1 MSNQAAIRPYEMSVW
16 TLRDTFLASLRV
28 PGIENKGQIEEPK
41 MRLNTDGTQELSF
54 KIPMYMYN
62 WVTLKKAVEP
72 ENEEEPKF
80 ISTPAFKKIENP
92 RWYDVKHGLLMVG
105 LRKIKVI
112 FNKGTADEDIYEFL
126 VTDITEEHADDNSLY
141 CNVNCSGLAFQ
152 ELGKKGYNISLS
164 ADTYYLDYDEAIEQQ
179 KEAKTEKDKPAL
191 PINNINYWCDKVFKN
206 SDWEYSIQMDWA
218 TYDGFILH
226 RFFKDDIQLPDGTVT
241 VKQDTPYIGYI
252 NKDTDH
258 PVYISSAYTGTA
270 KLNDAIVVN
279 VTKANETTGEFPNA
293 TDPFVQERFITYTEL
308 LESERDALNYAREK
322 YGLRR
327 NDKIYEDD
335 YTASWDISDKNVLT
349 PTHYEKFKEKRR
361 MVESNESNIYNAT
374 QAIAEAFGVYCQY
387 KYHYDNN
394 YHIIKKEVIFYN
406 DFMDELHGIID
417 LSYNYDVSS
426 ITRTLD
432 SNDICTKLIVRSVD
446 DDTSPSGKLSIMN
459 TPANKTGENYLLNFD
474 YLYQTGSIEK
484 DQYEAIPKFELEV
497 KKLNKKLIT
506 LEESKMRYERE
517 INEYEATIAIEKPSI
532 VAAEEQVEKAYAG
545 LLAITKNETGTIE
558 VMPKMGVLLKGENGY
573 YINISTQGVIEDTIL
588 VYKEC
593 YGNEVQKD
601 TLIKREEETTEGK
614 KQINYQI
621 IKDNTGNIIRLDGFK
636 LDELQAAKYNCY
648 YLKYS
653 YRPELYYEN
662 IINTFSQRSLQSQ
675 QALEEAQEKLE
686 VAQAAYDKV
695 VEEYDNTLEQKQ
707 ELIADFEKM
716 MGPALREGT
725 WQPDTYDDYGDYR
738 ASNFRFTS
746 TIIEGKAKDD
756 YIELKWDDEPFD
768 EEQLGYYELGSNQT
782 KNYYPCIQLDNNLLT
797 KVKDYLN
804 NEDLNYTLQ
813 FKYDEILSGGA
824 VQESENNWTQ
834 TWNNTPYSAPTL
846 EELENKILLDKL
858 IAEGYVAPGTST
870 LNTATIS
877 DHILLAARQACGLSI
892 HSPRFLTLGSEM
904 TVGFLQDKTASKV
917 VTPVLVLLGAEDHDI
932 NFENNAMLCISSIQT
947 LNNDAEIKVIEEDAT
962 TEETRIITDYSAMQ
976 LKRII
981 NPIYSFESE
990 DTHIIKNYSTDYTY
1004 VYPRLYIK
1012 DMSLKTSED
1021 QLKLSIVGTT
1031 IKNLQNYYDYNLLAR
1046 DDGYYITIEGQRL
1059 IENGNF
1065 DTTIHVDYV
1074 MSNAELNIYLDALE
1088 VMQSSAF
1095 PQVSYSVTVS
1105 MLNEKFMHK
1114 AYRHLNRIAHIN
1126 DFELKFENVLGYIA
1140 ELNLDLDHPWEDTI
1154 DVKNY
1159 KTKFEDLFT
1168 KIVASTE
1175 QMKANATVYNKAA
1188 AAFNFA
1194 GGIKSGTLNDALS
1207 ATSLSLAFTKGNLT
1221 IDDKEGIRAESQDGI
1236 VMMNGGG
1243 IFCATEKNNSG
1254 DWIWNSGILP
1264 TGINASLLKA
1274 GTIDTNLIRIYAG
1287 DNLRFQMNANGL
1299 YAYRAKDADEADQ
1312 EQYVVHNS
1320 DGLFL
1325 IAEAGT
1331 KPVVSKILTKLVQ
1344 LKSDNTKQF
1353 NWPVYDDQENFTT
1366 TQVEYDTPLKN
1377 DVQRVEV
1384 SWDGLKLRNWE
1395 GKETFY
1401 ADPDTGDLIIGGTLL
1416 QNTSYITVPTSV
1428 MDDINKAIPSEDS
1441 TNDTMPKNSLLRNNI
1456 RLLGEES
1463 NSNQVK
1469 ELSNND
1475 YHSLTDYVI
1484 NELVNDAIRLQAATT
1499 EEAKKNVEQNVRF
1512 LTPKVAAVKIGNY
1525 INWSASSISNEILRD
1540 AINTGGRIDNRI
1552 QEVTTIL
1559 QTNINNDYIPILSS
1573 LTNMVDGNISSD
1585 SDFPPNPQKYQAIKL
1600 TENRKYNYISYS
1612 AGHTYWWDGEN
1623 WIELLNKN
1631 INLSTNQELNL
1642 FGAKATFATGSELKM
1657 LAGGKLHLFGGE
1669 VFISSQKDL
1678 DNITTKTITE
1688 GVGENKI
1695 TKTII
1700 TTKPTTNGIVM
1711 DDNGLAIYSTKNI
1724 TIGTQRVDANENPYV
1739 AGLEIDGSTG
1749 SFSVVTDAIMDAD
1762 KENNKEDAYKDAG
1775 INFYRINEDRQKVD
1789 AIIINGNGITVKTD
1803 AKIDIESTNFRVH
1816 STPTGNQPIFYVGAD
1831 NGEFIQY
1838 QNNEL
1843 TIKGKISADALILNS
1858 DGTSQAFGET
1868 LTNLQNQIDGE
1879 IDSWSYQTRPVDTTI
1894 GSSHSGGNRLLLATT
1909 YGNNVSYPDN
1919 NPYILEKAWELTW
1932 LQSSNKYNDES
1943 LNKIL
1948 RHNNDIF
1955 TNINSDT
1962 TDSTAGYSWRFVA
1975 TKGLE
1980 GNITYYWLQIAD
1992 TIITAALN
2000 NITQV
2005 RSEVAQVANGT
2016 TGISWSKKSQT
2027 SFLNKDGLK
2036 IIGSYNDANNY
2047 SYFKVQSDRMGFEK
2061 VVNGNNIPLMYYEN
2075 GDVYFSGKIYAD
2087 SIILNGSQSLPN
2099 GKAPTIDNYLSAV
2112 AQNTLNDALQISGIN
2127 GATINGAITE
2137 RLNAITGDYNGTL
2150 ANLAD
2155 AAIPTITSDTS
2166 APKTGNKTGDIFYN
2180 TSTGVQSI
2188 YNGSEWVSV
2197 SYAPSNSSGDSLPL
2211 SPNIGDTYTITSGD
2225 DKGTYIYTGANN
2237 WENLTSTERLKG
2249 AKIDIDAKEGT
2260 ISLKAQNNIAIQS
2273 GGTINLSGQTIS
2285 LLAAGT
2291 NGGAISLVTAT
2302 GNNAANNVFTLNNSG
2317 ITIGSAGNFIAT
2329 AANTVYIGT
2338 KGTATNPDGSYLL
2351 MGKDNNNNK
2360 FLKLY
2365 TTGELTVG
2373 SGGKMTI
2380 GASSGQE
2387 ATLSLLSTG
2396 KLTAYGAE
2404 EVIIATG
2411 NASNKGSY
2419 LWMYKVDTGKK
2430 DEQQQ
2435 TIYEK
2440 KLDIGTSGDFEILS
2454 GGSFKAIAA
2463 KDVLIATSAPDNNE
2477 IEGSYLWMH
2486 DVKTGETDEHQPIY
2500 TKKLDI
2506 GTTGDFT
2513 VGSGGN
2519 FTVDSGNINM
2529 TTSSFA
2535 LNIVDQN
2542 NNDVKLMSI
2551 TATGSEGF
2559 DTFYAKSIK
2568 SESIVSAYTGPS
2580 MIYIGKSSGNSSSSS
2595 TEGDEENNEVE
2606 AIYCDSLNAACELL
2620 NNSYLKDDVIIQ
2632 YLDNVPIDS
2641 TSVNIYG
2648 ILGTGVVTIKG
2659 HTHPVTKDNGDT
2671 SIVKDNL
2678 IKSNITI
2685 TGCTALI
2692 QFEDL
2697 NIQEDRISIDV
2708 DNPLNL
2714 IELKRNLYV
2723 KFNNCV
2729 MDGNTTN
2736 TNNNHVILIR
2746 ASTSQTELN
2755 EVAFSNASYGLY
2767 QTSGTGYIFN
2777 CVGDRNTK
2785 SWHIEKSILFNDGS
2799 APGVEPEVTRG
2810 GQVFLQGSQSG
2821 VTGNAS
2827 NTATIQT
2834 QTIVNTEPVTES
2846 FKVVQVQSARN
2857 GRWTSDANTN
2867 GVADVMQGCY
2877 DSKTKIDSSKR
2888 WWYGCMWFDL
2898 TSILNQLDDNKQL
2911 KITSCSLKLR
2921 RQGSGGTKAERPLYI
2936 IYDPYFISTSA
2947 NAKSYTNLNSY
2958 PIQTITAGLIWGQTG
2973 SFNIDTSTNNFKQMF
2988 NDLINSTINDKHL
3001 CLILYEDKEDNERTS
3016 EYSTGYSRYY
3026 GKVSGYEPTLTLTYQ
3041 IVDKQS

>member
-54 KIPMYMYN
+54 KIPMYMYD
-62 WVTLKKAVEP
+62 WVTLKKEVES
-72 ENEEEPKF
+72 ENEEEPKL

-112 FNKGTADEDIYEFL
+112 FNKGTADEDVYEFL

-164 ADTYYLDYDEAIEQQ
+164 ADTYYLDYDEVIEQQ
-179 KEAKTEKDKPAL
+179 KEAKTEEERPEL

-241 VKQDTPYIGYI
+241 VDQDTPYIGYI
-252 NKDTDH
+252 GEGTDT
-258 PVYISSAYTGTA
+258 PVYISSAYTGIA
-270 KLNDAIVVN
+270 HLNDA
-279 VTKANETTGEFPNA
+279 VTLPRVDKPNLKDS
-293 TDPFVQERFITYTEL
+293 TFVQERFITYTEL
-308 LESERDALNYAREK
+308 LESERDALNDAREK

-335 YTASWDISDKNVLT
+335 YTASWDISDDNILT

-506 LEESKMRYERE
+506 LEESIMRYERE

-545 LLAITKNETGTIE
+545 LLAITKNESGTIE

-573 YINISTQGVIEDTIL
+573 YINISTQGVLEDTIR

-593 YGNEVQKD
+593 YGNEVQTE
-601 TLIKREEETTEGK
+601 TLIEREETTEEK
-614 KQINYQI
+614 TQINYQI

-675 QALEEAQEKLE
+675 QALKEAQEKLE
-686 VAQAAYDKV
+686 VAQAAYDEV
-695 VEEYDNTLEQKQ
+695 VEEHNNTLEQKQ

-738 ASNFRFTS
+738 ASNFKFTS
-746 TIIEGKAKDD
+746 TVDGNAKDD

-782 KNYYPCIQLDNNLLT
+782 KNYYPCIQLDNNLLN

-813 FKYDEILSGGA
+813 FKYDEILEGGA
-824 VQESENNWTQ
+824 VKENGEWKQTQAWNNWTY
-834 TWNNTPYSAPTL
+834 TAPTL
-846 EELENKILLDKL
+846 DELENKILLDKL
-858 IAEGYVAPGTST
+858 IAEGYVAKGTDT

-932 NFENNAMLCISSIQT
+932 NFKNNAMLCISSIQT
-947 LNNDAEIKVIEEDAT
+947 LNNKSDDIKVIEEDAT

-981 NPIYSFESE
+981 NPIYSFEPE

-1004 VYPRLYIK
+1004 VYPRLYIQ

-1021 QLKLSIVGTT
+1021 QLKLSIINDNT

-1059 IENGNF
+1059 IENGEF
-1065 DTTIHVDYV
+1065 DTIIHVDYV

-1095 PQVSYSVTVS
+1095 PQVSYSVIVS

-1114 AYRHLNRIAHIN
+1114 AYRQLNRIAHIN

-1194 GGIKSGTLNDALS
+1194 GGIKSGTLNEALS

-1221 IDDKEGIRAESQDGI
+1221 IDDKDGIRAESQDGI

-1299 YAYRAKDADEADQ
+1299 YAYRAKNADEADQ

-1331 KPVVSKILTKLVQ
+1331 KPVVSKILTKVVQ

-1441 TNDTMPKNSLLRNNI
+1441 TNDTTPKNSLLRNNI

-1540 AINTGGRIDNRI
+1540 ALDTGGRIDNRI
-1552 QEVTTIL
+1552 QEVTTTL
-1559 QTNINNDYIPILSS
+1559 QNNINNDYKPILSS
-1573 LTNMVDGNISSD
+1573 LNNMVDGNISSD
-1585 SDFPPNPQKYQAIKL
+1585 IAFPPNPHKYQAIKL
-1600 TENRKYNYISYS
+1600 TKDSEYNSISYS

-1623 WIELLNKN
+1623 WVELLNKN

-1642 FGAKATFATGSELKM
+1642 FGAKATFAAKSELKM

-1669 VFISSQKDL
+1669 VFISSQKDI
-1678 DNITTKTITE
+1678 DNITTDTITE
-1688 GVGENKI
+1688 GEGENKI

-1724 TIGTQRVDANENPYV
+1724 TIGTQRVDVNEKPYV

-1749 SFSVVTDAIMDAD
+1749 SFSVVTDAITDAD

-1775 INFYRINEDRQKVD
+1775 INFYRINENKQKVD
-1789 AIIINGNGITVKTD
+1789 AITINGNGITVKTD
-1803 AKIDIESTNFRVH
+1803 AKIDVDSTNFRVH
-1816 STPTGNQPIFYVGAD
+1816 SAPENGQQIFYVGAD
-1831 NGEFIQY
+1831 GGQFIKYGKENGENKLIIKG
-1838 QNNEL
+1838 NITADSL
-1843 TIKGKISADALILNS
+1843 TINEG
-1858 DGTSQAFGET
+1858 QAIT
-1868 LTNLQNQIDGE
+1868 DVINNLQNQIDGE
-1879 IDSWSYQTRPVDTTI
+1879 IDTWSYQARPVENTI
-1894 GSSHSGGNRLLLATT
+1894 GSDNKSSGHRLLLATT
-1909 YGNNVSYPDN
+1909 YGSNDVFYPDN
-1919 NPYILEKAWELTW
+1919 NQYILEEVWGLNW
-1932 LQSSNKYNDES
+1932 SNNKYDDES

-2005 RSEVAQVANGT
+2005 RSEVAQVANGI
-2016 TGISWSKKSQT
+2016 TGISWSKESQT

-2075 GDVYFSGKIYAD
+2075 GDVYFSGNIYAD
-2087 SIILNGSQSLPN
+2087 SIILNGSHSLPN
-2099 GKAPTIDNYLSAV
+2099 GTASTIDNYLSAV
-2112 AQNTLNDALQISGIN
+2112 AQDKAEDVLTQALSDTLGEEGSIQL
-2127 GATINGAITE
+2127 AITQ
-2137 RLNAITGDYNGTL
+2137 RLNPITDNYTKNIKQINNILKVSDSKGD
-2150 ANLAD
+2150 
-2155 AAIPTITSDTS
+2155 S
-2166 APKTGNKTGDIFYN
+2166 F
-2180 TSTGVQSI
+2180 
-2188 YNGSEWVSV
+2188 
-2197 SYAPSNSSGDSLPL
+2197 PSNPKQFDTFTPTQDIAPNYKEGYKYVYVNDEWKLL
-2211 SPNIGDTYTITSGD
+2211 ESPN
-2225 DKGTYIYTGANN
+2225 
-2237 WENLTSTERLKG
+2237 LFF
-2249 AKIDIDAKEGT
+2249 
-2260 ISLKAQNNIAIQS
+2260 
-2273 GGTINLSGQTIS
+2273 
-2285 LLAAGT
+2285 GT
-2291 NGGAISLVTAT
+2291 NGQINMYSGSAFNLYSG
-2302 GNNAANNVFTLNNSG
+2302 GNMTIASGGNMTIAAGGTLN
-2317 ITIGSAGNFIAT
+2317 
-2329 AANTVYIGT
+2329 IGT
-2338 KGTATNPDGSYLL
+2338 
-2351 MGKDNNNNK
+2351 
-2360 FLKLY
+2360 
-2365 TTGELTVG
+2365 TGAPN
-2373 SGGKMTI
+2373 I
-2380 GASSGQE
+2380 AS
-2387 ATLSLLSTG
+2387 LNLLSTG
-2396 KLTAYGAE
+2396 QLNAFGAE
-2404 EVIIATG
+2404 IKIATVE
-2411 NASNKGSY
+2411 SNNDFNDLVNKTNNVVGSY
-2419 LWMYKVDTGKK
+2419 LWMRDVNGTK
-2430 DEQQQ
+2430 Q
-2435 TIYEK
+2435 
-2440 KLDIGTSGDFEILS
+2440 LDIGTSGNFEILT

-2463 KDVLIATSAPDNNE
+2463 KDVLIATSAPNNNNE
-2477 IEGSYLWMH
+2477 IAGSYLWMH
-2486 DVKTGETDEHQPIY
+2486 DVDSR
-2500 TKKLDI
+2500 KKLDI

-2513 VGSGGN
+2513 IGSGGN

-2659 HTHPVTKDNGDT
+2659 HTKTVTKDNGDT

-2678 IKSNITI
+2678 IKNNISI

-2697 NIQEDRISIDV
+2697 NIQENRISTDAN
-2708 DNPLNL
+2708 NPLNL

-2729 MDGNTTN
+2729 IDGNKTD

-2746 ASTSQTELN
+2746 ASTSQTEL
-2755 EVAFSNASYGLY
+2755 EKVTFSHGSYGLY

-2777 CVGDRNTK
+2777 CVGDGNTK

-2827 NTATIQT
+2827 STETIQT

-2846 FKVVQVQSARN
+2846 FKAVQVKSARK
-2857 GRWTSDANTN
+2857 GKWTSDANTN

-2877 DSKTKIDSSKR
+2877 DTNGSTANNRSDR

-2898 TSILNQLDDNKQL
+2898 TSILNQLDSTKQL

-2921 RQGSGGTKAERPLYI
+2921 RQGSGGTKAARPLYI
-2936 IYDPYFISTSA
+2936 MYDPDFLKLDA
-2947 NAKSYTNLNSY
+2947 PAKLYTNLNTNGK
-2958 PIQTITAGLIWGQTG
+2958 IQDIDSGLAWGATG
-2973 SFNIDTSTNNFKQMF
+2973 TFNITTENNTNLKNAF
-2988 NDLINSTINDKHL
+2988 DSLIANQEAKRAL
-3001 CLILYEDKEDNERTS
+3001 CLTLYEPYTKNFTGDW
-3016 EYSTGYSRYY
+3016 STGYSRYY

-3041 IVDKQS
+3041 IVDTQS

>member
-54 KIPMYMYN
+54 KIPMYMYD
-62 WVTLKKAVEP
+62 WVTLEKEVES
-72 ENEEEPKF
+72 ENEEEPKL

-179 KEAKTEKDKPAL
+179 EEAQTEKDKPKL

-241 VKQDTPYIGYI
+241 IDPNIPYIGYI
-252 NKDTDH
+252 GKDPENSVT
-258 PVYISSAYTGTA
+258 VYISSAYTGTA
-270 KLNDAIVVN
+270 KLNDAIVVD
-279 VTKANETTGEFPNA
+279 VTKVDDTTGKFPNA

-573 YINISTQGVIEDTIL
+573 YINISTQGVIENKIE

-621 IKDNTGNIIRLDGFK
+621 IKDNNGNIIRLDGFK

-695 VEEYDNTLEQKQ
+695 VEERDNTLEQKQ
-707 ELIADFEKM
+707 ALIADFEKM

-738 ASNFRFTS
+738 ASDFEFTS
-746 TIIEGKAKDD
+746 TINNNKAKDD
-756 YIELKWDDEPFD
+756 YIELKWDNEPFD

-782 KNYYPCIQLDNNLLT
+782 KNYYPCIKLDSNLLSSIR
-797 KVKDYLN
+797 DYLN

-813 FKYDEILSGGA
+813 FKYDEVLSGGA
-824 VQESENNWTQ
+824 IFDSNHKIWTQTQ
-834 TWNNTPYSAPTL
+834 TWNNTSYNAPTL
-846 EELENKILLDKL
+846 DELENKILLDKL
-858 IAEGYVAPGTST
+858 IAEGYVAEGTNT

-932 NFENNAMLCISSIQT
+932 NFKNNAMLCISSIQT
-947 LNNDAEIKVIEEDAT
+947 LNNKNDDIQVIEEDAT

-981 NPIYSFESE
+981 NPIYSFKDDKDE
-990 DTHIIKNYSTDYTY
+990 HIIKNYSTDYTY
-1004 VYPRLYIK
+1004 VYPRLYVK

-1331 KPVVSKILTKLVQ
+1331 KPVVSKILTKSVQ

-1366 TQVEYDTPLKN
+1366 VQVEYDTPLKN

-1428 MDDINKAIPSEDS
+1428 MNDINKAIPSEDS
-1441 TNDTMPKNSLLRNNI
+1441 TNDTTPKNSLLRNNI

-1463 NSNQVK
+1463 NSSQVK

-1499 EEAKKNVEQNVRF
+1499 EEEKKNVEQNVRF

-1540 AINTGGRIDNRI
+1540 ALDTGGRIDDRI
-1552 QEVTTIL
+1552 QEVTTTL

-1573 LTNMVDGNISSD
+1573 LTNMVNGNIGSGSS
-1585 SDFPPNPQKYQAIKL
+1585 FPSNPQKYQAIKL
-1600 TENRKYNYISYS
+1600 TEDFKYNNISYS
-1612 AGHTYWWDGEN
+1612 ADHTYWWDGKN
-1623 WIELLNKN
+1623 WVELLNKN

-1657 LAGGKLHLFGGE
+1657 LAGGKLHLFGGK
-1669 VFISSQKDL
+1669 VYISSTDIAENQ
-1678 DNITTKTITE
+1678 TE
-1688 GVGENKI
+1688 QEKLKE
-1695 TKTII
+1695 T
-1700 TTKPTTNGIVM
+1700 PLNGIVL
-1711 DDNGLAIYSTKNI
+1711 DNNGLAIYSNKNI
-1724 TIGTQRVDANENPYV
+1724 TIGTKSNTKAYYSDESIGENTEPSHDFTI
-1739 AGLEIDGSTG
+1739 GLELNGDNG
-1749 SFSVVTDAIMDAD
+1749 SFTVVTDTTKNAQYE
-1762 KENNKEDAYKDAG
+1762 KAG
-1775 INFYRINEDRQKVD
+1775 IKFYNLTTENGKKILNN
-1789 AIIINGNGITVKTD
+1789 AITLDGNGINIATG
-1803 AKIDIESTNFRVH
+1803 AKIDIESTNFEIH
-1816 STPTGNQPIFYVGAD
+1816 SAPTNDQSIFYVGAS
-1831 NGEFIQY
+1831 NGEYIKY
-1838 QNNEL
+1838 KDNEL
-1843 TIKGKISADALILNS
+1843 IIKGKISADALILNS
-1858 DGTSQAFGET
+1858 DGSSGQTFGGA
-1868 LTNLQNQIDGE
+1868 LSNLQNQIDGE
-1879 IDSWSYQTRPVDTTI
+1879 IDTWFYKGEPSNSGLPESNWTSVVEKHRHVGDLYYDI
-1894 GSSHSGGNRLLLATT
+1894 GSPISTDEDYSPTAGQAWRYIENNEQYFWSLIGDTAVTTALAAAAEAK
-1909 YGNNVSYPDN
+1909 SAADDA
-1919 NPYILEKAWELTW
+1919 KSMA
-1932 LQSSNKYNDES
+1932 
-1943 LNKIL
+1943 NKIY
-1948 RHNNDIF
+1948 N
-1955 TNINSDT
+1955 
-1962 TDSTAGYSWRFVA
+1962 G
-1975 TKGLE
+1975 TKGLAWTDSE
-1980 GNITYYWLQIAD
+1980 DNETTINKSGISIYGGNGGYFKVDSSKLGFYNNTDEALLYYDNGDVFLKGNIFTGGHFYTINNGNVSIEND
-1992 TIITAALN
+1992 TIEEHLENKAGAVLTAALGTNGDITTKIN
-2000 NITQV
+2000 NTIASL
-2005 RSEVAQVANGT
+2005 RDGYNGT
-2016 TGISWSKKSQT
+2016 LNQLNSSISSISSGLPNQLAAATAAATANALPVIFNAQPT
-2027 SFLNKDGLK
+2027 SYKVGDIWYKQVDNYKHKYVCITANNTYNDNDWVATDGGQIQSPGLKIDAEANTVSIYAGGSINILTESNSASNNVTLNKDG
-2036 IIGSYNDANNY
+2036 ITMFTNSMFSAIGNT
-2047 SYFKVQSDRMGFEK
+2047 
-2061 VVNGNNIPLMYYEN
+2061 VVI
-2075 GDVYFSGKIYAD
+2075 AT
-2087 SIILNGSQSLPN
+2087 NGSKTQPV
-2099 GKAPTIDNYLSAV
+2099 DNYIWMHTPTGE
-2112 AQNTLNDALQISGIN
+2112 NP
-2127 GATINGAITE
+2127 
-2137 RLNAITGDYNGTL
+2137 RLDI
-2150 ANLAD
+2150 
-2155 AAIPTITSDTS
+2155 
-2166 APKTGNKTGDIFYN
+2166 KTAGNM
-2180 TSTGVQSI
+2180 
-2188 YNGSEWVSV
+2188 E
-2197 SYAPSNSSGDSLPL
+2197 
-2211 SPNIGDTYTITSGD
+2211 
-2225 DKGTYIYTGANN
+2225 
-2237 WENLTSTERLKG
+2237 
-2249 AKIDIDAKEGT
+2249 
-2260 ISLKAQNNIAIQS
+2260 IAS
-2273 GGTINLSGQTIS
+2273 GGNMTI
-2285 LLAAGT
+2285 AA
-2291 NGGAISLVTAT
+2291 
-2302 GNNAANNVFTLNNSG
+2302 
-2317 ITIGSAGNFIAT
+2317 
-2329 AANTVYIGT
+2329 
-2338 KGTATNPDGSYLL
+2338 
-2351 MGKDNNNNK
+2351 
-2360 FLKLY
+2360 
-2365 TTGELTVG
+2365 
-2373 SGGKMTI
+2373 GGKMTI

-2419 LWMYKVDTGKK
+2419 LWMHNVNDTK
-2430 DEQQQ
+2430 Q
-2435 TIYEK
+2435 
-2440 KLDIGTSGDFEILS
+2440 LDIGTSGNFEILT

-2463 KDVLIATSAPDNNE
+2463 KDVLIATSAPDNNNE
-2477 IEGSYLWMH
+2477 IKGSYLWMH

-2519 FTVDSGNINM
+2519 FTVDSGNIDM

-2568 SESIVSAYTGPS
+2568 SESIVSAYTGPN
-2580 MIYIGKSSGNSSSSS
+2580 MIYIGTPSSNSSSSS

-2606 AIYCDSLNAACELL
+2606 AIYCDTLNEACELL

-2632 YLDNVPIDS
+2632 YLDNVSIDF
-2641 TSVNIYG
+2641 TPVNIYG

-2659 HTHPVTKDNGDT
+2659 HTHPVTKDGKT
-2671 SIVKDNL
+2671 SIIKDNL
-2678 IKSNITI
+2678 IKNNITI

-2697 NIQEDRISIDV
+2697 NIQIPEDRISIDAN
-2708 DNPLNL
+2708 NPLNL

-2767 QTSGTGYIFN
+2767 QTSGTGYIFS
-2777 CVGDRNTK
+2777 CKGDK
-2785 SWHIEKSILFNDGS
+2785 HIIPWHIEKSILFNDGY
-2799 APGVEPEVTRG
+2799 APGGKSPEVDKGARIFY
-2810 GQVFLQGSQSG
+2810 GQDQTAVD
-2821 VTGNAS
+2821 ADDK

-2857 GRWTSDANTN
+2857 GRWTTDANTN

-2877 DSKTKIDSSKR
+2877 DSKTKIADSQR

-2898 TSILNQLDDNKQL
+2898 KSILNQLDSNQQL

-2936 IYDPYFISTSA
+2936 IYDPAFISKSA
-2947 NAKSYTNLNSY
+2947 NAKSYKNLESY

-2973 SFNIDTSTNNFKQMF
+2973 SFNIDTSTDNFKQMF

-3001 CLILYEDKEDNERTS
+3001 CLILYEDKAKNERTS